1 MVPYYLQIGLS
12 ERVGALGLEKEEGI
26 PTLSSILGLINIS
39 IFEEGNISNI
49 DGLKD
54 KGFPV
59 LCGLGKLPDPSS
71 FYRFLQGVKTTG
83 AEEFIVE
90 CSKKFVGTGLNM
102 GRVVNLDGKFL
113 GYFGKKKIGKTKHP
127 TRNIVLPGLNVFA
140 VQDQETRNPLF
151 LRIKYPGLKAIDVGI
166 PLLLEDDGDC
176 RGRMLGEGYL
186 GSVVLCWSA
195 PRLSGQAPE
204 AEIRDDPEDAPE
216 QDPGDERDSSFFSSG
231 RWPLADRLPSRR
243 LTCETMRVR

>member
-1 MVPYYLQIGLS
+1 M
-12 ERVGALGLEKEEGI
+12 
-26 PTLSSILGLINIS
+26 
-39 IFEEGNISNI
+39 
-49 DGLKD
+49 
-54 KGFPV
+54 

-140 VQDQETRNPLF
+140 VQDQETRNPIF

-166 PLLLEDDGDC
+166 PLLE
-176 RGRMLGEGYL
+176 RTMEIVGEGCLEKVIWDRWFSVGALLDYL
-186 GSVVLCWSA
+186 DKHLKLKYVTILRMHQSRIQEMKEI
-195 PRLSGQAPE
+195 PLSLVP
-204 AEIRDDPEDAPE
+204 DD
-216 QDPGDERDSSFFSSG
+216 G
-231 RWPLADRLPSRR
+231 RWPTGCLQDD
-243 LTCETMRVR
+243 